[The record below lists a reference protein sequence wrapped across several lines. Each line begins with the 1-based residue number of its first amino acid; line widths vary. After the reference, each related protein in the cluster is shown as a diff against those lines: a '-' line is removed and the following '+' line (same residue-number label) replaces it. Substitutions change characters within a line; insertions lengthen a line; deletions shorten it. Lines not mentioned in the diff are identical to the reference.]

1 MTAFIPMV
9 DKNIV
14 NNGKSLSEIYE
25 KEKKKKMQAS
35 VIKFKNKTPKW
46 NKNIEAYVLNFYGRA
61 TISSIKNF
69 IMIKANENEDAD
81 ARVLFGKFGK

>member
-1 MTAFIPMV
+1 M
-9 DKNIV
+9 
-14 NNGKSLSEIYE
+14 
-25 KEKKKKMQAS
+25 
-35 VIKFKNKTPKW
+35 KFKNKTPKW

-81 ARVLFGKFGK
+81 ARVLFGKFGKQLFNLDIRHPYNLIQGIALALSSFDKKLAC

>member
-1 MTAFIPMV
+1 M
-9 DKNIV
+9 
-14 NNGKSLSEIYE
+14 
-25 KEKKKKMQAS
+25 
-35 VIKFKNKTPKW
+35 KFKNKTPKW

-69 IMIKANENEDAD
+69 IMIKVNENEDAD